1 MKLLLVLAAPLLTA
15 CPDTAAAPRDVL
27 DSQDSEALEASE
39 ASEAET
45 PDPAAEFATVVGRYD
60 LLTTI
65 AGLGARSDAVAEWL
79 PAYEGGLATLAV
91 LSRPH
96 TALADDAGIVY
107 IADKD
112 AHAVRA
118 VAADGTITTLAGT
131 GSVGDDGDLPAPA
144 ATRRLDDPNG
154 LWVRG
159 DGVVYILD
167 LGNGKIRRVSSSAD
181 GRVMTTLILV
191 PGGISEGRG
200 LWVADDESEAFI
212 ASGTRLLHWTPAAG
226 VSVYASDFVQL
237 GNLAVTKA
245 GGVVTDL
252 VVTDLM
258 DHRVLR
264 IDPSGH
270 KTIIAGNG
278 TTKATGGT
286 DDLQMDALE
295 AGLDEVRAVWR
306 LDTGGYLLGMQG
318 GSQIWYLD
326 TGGVVRLFVD
336 GGPHE
341 VHAGDGEFFR
351 SPGKKVSEVRAVT
364 LAPNGDIL
372 VTENDFGYVRKIR
385 RRTDVP

>member
-1 MKLLLVLAAPLLTA
+1 MKLLLLLAATLLTA
-15 CPDTAAAPRDVL
+15 CPDSAAPAGDAFDTQGAETL
-27 DSQDSEALEASE
+27 ETSET
-39 ASEAET
+39 ET
-45 PDPAAEFATVVGRYD
+45 PDPAAEFTTVVGRYD
-60 LLTTI
+60 LLSTI
-65 AGLGARSDAVAEWL
+65 AGLGALSDGVPEWL
-79 PAYEGGLATLAV
+79 PAYEGGLATQAE

-118 VAADGTITTLAGT
+118 VATDGTITTLAGT
-131 GSVGDDGDLPAPA
+131 GRVGDDGDLPAPA

-167 LGNGKIRRVSSSAD
+167 LGNGKIRRVSSAAD
-181 GRVMTTLILV
+181 GRLMTTLILV

-212 ASGTRLLHWTPAAG
+212 ASGTRLLYWTPAAG

-237 GNLAVTKA
+237 GNIAVTKA

-264 IDPSGH
+264 VDANGH

-278 TTKATGGT
+278 TTEATGGT
-286 DDLQMDALE
+286 DIEANALE

-326 TGGVVRLFVD
+326 TAGVVRLFVD

-351 SPGKKVSEVRAVT
+351 SPGKKVSEVRAIT

>member
-1 MKLLLVLAAPLLTA
+1 MRLPLFLAAPLLAA
-15 CPDTAAAPRDVL
+15 CPDSAAPTRDAL
-27 DSQDSEALEASE
+27 DTTTVETVET
-39 ASEAET
+39 SEAET

-60 LLTTI
+60 LLSTL

-79 PAYEGGLATLAV
+79 PAYEGGLATQAE

-96 TALADDAGIVY
+96 TALGDDAGIVY

-118 VAADGTITTLAGT
+118 VATDGTITTLAGT
-131 GSVGDDGDLPAPA
+131 GRIGDDGDLAAPA

-167 LGNGKIRRVSSSAD
+167 LGNGKIRRVSPSSD
-181 GRVMTTLILV
+181 GRIMTTLILV

-212 ASGTRLLHWTPAAG
+212 ASGTCLLHWTPAAG

-237 GNLAVTKA
+237 GNLAVTSS

-278 TTKATGGT
+278 TTKSTGGT
-286 DDLQMDALE
+286 DVEANALE
-295 AGLDEVRAVWR
+295 AGLDEARAVWR
-306 LDTGGYLLGMQG
+306 HRQC
-318 GSQIWYLD
+318 
-326 TGGVVRLFVD
+326 
-336 GGPHE
+336 
-341 VHAGDGEFFR
+341 VHRG
-351 SPGKKVSEVRAVT
+351 
-364 LAPNGDIL
+364 L
-372 VTENDFGYVRKIR
+372 VR
-385 RRTDVP
+385 RRRHPSRDRSVRSGRYRCRR